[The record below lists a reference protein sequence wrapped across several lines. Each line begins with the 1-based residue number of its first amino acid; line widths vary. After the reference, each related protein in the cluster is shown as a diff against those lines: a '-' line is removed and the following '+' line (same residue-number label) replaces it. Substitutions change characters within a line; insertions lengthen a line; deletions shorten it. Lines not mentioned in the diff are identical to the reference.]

1 MSIPAELRRVLEA
14 GDPGHA
20 PGEPTTC
27 YLLYGDNLVES
38 LEVYSVD
45 EYEKLVAAIDEM
57 DDDDEEKEFVTQY
70 MIAQVQTLSVDKDGR
85 VVLPLKRREK
95 LGVPEG
101 ELILRGA
108 LDHFEIWKSDRY
120 EVTVKDRS
128 ARFLAGKGANYN
140 PRSAIKKKKK
150 D

>member
-1 MSIPAELRRVLEA
+1 MSIPAELRRVLES
-14 GDPGHA
+14 GDPSHA
-20 PGEPTTC
+20 PGEPTIC
-27 YLLYGDNLVES
+27 YLVYGDHLTES

-101 ELILRGA
+101 ELMLRGK
-108 LDHFEIWKSDRY
+108 LDHFEIWKADRY
-120 EVTVKDRS
+120 EVTVKSRS
-128 ARFLAGKGANYN
+128 ENFLASKGANYN
-140 PRSAIKKKKK
+140 PRRAIKKKKA
-150 D
+150 